1 MTIFFLP
8 YYKEVSFGGK
18 GRDIIL
24 QRFYEGEKFR
34 DIAATSREL
43 ISGNVSDVSRSL
55 DEDWNFERRAQMF
68 GYNIHD

>member
-1 MTIFFLP
+1 MTIFLLP
-8 YYKEVSFGGK
+8 CYKEFFFGGK

-34 DIAATSREL
+34 DIAATIREL

-55 DEDWNFERRAQMF
+55 DED
-68 GYNIHD
+68 